1 MPRHSG
7 VTTRLAQT
15 LTVAATLLVAAPA
28 VASAQM
34 QLEGGLGAAIP
45 TEDLGNTTKPGPYF
59 EALVGVLASEQITVN
74 AQFSGSFFTGK
85 TVFSGGQSAGTESDI
100 NFFTYGI
107 GIDINPT
114 DRFSDWMLLF
124 QVFGGFTTVDVGA
137 CSAPCVAPTSGGSET
152 DFTFWGGVAPLYK
165 LNRSVAVGGGIR
177 YSIVFSSGPNLT
189 SLPLVA
195 MVRWTLG
202 Q

>member
-1 MPRHSG
+1 M
-7 VTTRLAQT
+7 
-15 LTVAATLLVAAPA
+15 LLVGAPT

-34 QLEGGLGAAIP
+34 QLEGGVGVAIP
-45 TEDLGNTTKPGPYF
+45 TVSLANTTKPGPYF
-59 EALVGVLASEQITVN
+59 NALVGVLATEQITIS
-74 AQFSGSFFTGK
+74 AQASGSFFSGK
-85 TVFSGGQSAGTESDI
+85 TVIIGGQGVGTESNI
-100 NFFTYGI
+100 NFYTYGI
-107 GIDINPT
+107 GIDVNPT

-124 QVFGGFTTVDVGA
+124 QVFGGFTTLDVGA
-137 CSAPCVAPTSGGSET
+137 CSAPCTSPTAGGSET

-165 LNRSVAVGGGIR
+165 VSRSVAIGGGVR

-189 SLPLVA
+189 SLPILA

>member
-1 MPRHSG
+1 LRTPSL
-7 VTTRLAQT
+7 TA
-15 LTVAATLLVAAPA
+15 LTVAAMLLIAGPT
-28 VASAQM
+28 VASAQV
-34 QLEGGLGAAIP
+34 QLEGGLGVAIP
-45 TEDLGNTTKPGPYF
+45 TVDLGNTTKPGPYF
-59 EALVGVLASEQITVN
+59 NALVGVLATEQITINV
-74 AQFSGSFFTGK
+74 QGSGSFFSGK

-100 NFFTYGI
+100 KFYTYGL

-124 QVFGGFTTVDVGA
+124 QVFGGFTSIDVGA
-137 CSAPCVAPTSGGSET
+137 CAAPCIAPTPGGSET

-165 LNRSVAVGGGIR
+165 VSRSVAVGGGIR
-177 YSIVFSSGPNLT
+177 YYVVFSSGPNLT
-189 SLPLVA
+189 SLPILA